1 VQGVDKENLTSTS
14 FGQARLE
21 GTFSRKLSWSL
32 SERHNRTSEQA
43 LYFLPRGP
51 AKNHIRIVG
60 GSLMQ
65 QPNGIEIRRDAVS
78 ACILDLALNIRC
90 ARL

>member
-1 VQGVDKENLTSTS
+1 MCAGVDKENLTSTS

-32 SERHNRTSEQA
+32 SERDNRTSEQA

-51 AKNHIRIVG
+51 AKNHTDSG
-60 GSLMQ
+60 W
-65 QPNGIEIRRDAVS
+65 
-78 ACILDLALNIRC
+78 ILDATTKWN
-90 ARL
+90 